1 MTNTVCNRTG
11 EFISAMVATKR
22 EGVVLAIGEQPLH
35 YQKEIMSALDP
46 LSRLIVSLNPSIA
59 KLPVEKNLESDL
71 RVAVHRQDI
80 QEFLD
85 DIKQHRFKMIML
97 GEESINDSLI
107 AKCINILEQGGM
119 MLVLRSLPASA
130 PPNLVPCEQCWS
142 VSLDF
147 CDLIVKSDRQKK
159 PVRRGGR
166 KGRQG
171 TQI

>member
-1 MTNTVCNRTG
+1 MTNTVCARTG
-11 EFISAMVATKR
+11 DFISAMVATKR

-59 KLPVEKNLESDL
+59 QLPVEANLESDL
-71 RVAVHRQDI
+71 RVAVHRQEI
-80 QEFLD
+80 QDFLD

-97 GEESINDSLI
+97 GEESISESLI
-107 AKCINILEQGGM
+107 TKCINILEQGGM
-119 MLVLRSLPASA
+119 LLVLRSTQANN
-130 PPNLVPCEQCWS
+130 PPNLVSCEQCWS

-147 CDLIVKSDRQKK
+147 CYLIVKSDRQKK

-166 KGRQG
+166 KARQAS
-171 TQI
+171 